1 MKIIILIISLFYFKV
16 ANSDPITYII
26 DPGHT
31 YPSFTIDHFKLSKT
45 IGFFEDTTGQVVI
58 DWAKKEGNV
67 SIVISTSSINTG
79 HRKRDEH
86 LRNPDFFDVEN
97 HPFIKFNS
105 DKLIFNN
112 GSLIKIIGKLEILGT
127 TNNITLNVDNLN
139 CIENHPIKKVK
150 ACGASISSLL
160 NRSEYG
166 MTKYIPAISDEVNL
180 NIQVEI
186 LKE

>member
-1 MKIIILIISLFYFKV
+1 MRILLLIITLFYFKV

-45 IGFFEDTTGQVVI
+45 IGFFEKTSGKVTI
-58 DWAKKEGNV
+58 DWEKNTGIV
-67 SIVISTSSINTG
+67 SILINTSSINTG
-79 HRKRDEH
+79 HKKRDEH

-105 DKLIFNN
+105 DKLIFNEGN
-112 GSLIKIIGKLEILGT
+112 LIKIIGKLEILGRT
-127 TNNITLNVDNLN
+127 KDVTLDFDNVN
-139 CIENHPIKKVK
+139 CIDNHPIKKVK
-150 ACGASISSLL
+150 ACGASMSGLL
-160 NRSEYG
+160 NRSEFG
-166 MTKYIPAISDEVNL
+166 MNKYIPAISDEVNL

-186 LKE
+186 LKK